1 MTVNFSSLTLL
12 FHLPKLFGSECQLS
26 APQIK
31 GYGLLA
37 SEKINEEGKKKKVH
51 NLILLRNIFK
61 PLLEMKLDFILF
73 FI

>member
-31 GYGLLA
+31 CYVLLA
-37 SEKINEEGKKKKVH
+37 SEKINEEGKKKSPQ
-51 NLILLRNIFK
+51 LD
-61 PLLEMKLDFILF
+61 PLKEYFQTSS
-73 FI
+73 

>member
-1 MTVNFSSLTLL
+1 MTVNFSSLTLP

-37 SEKINEEGKKKKVH
+37 SEGKKMKKEKKSPQ
-51 NLILLRNIFK
+51 LD
-61 PLLEMKLDFILF
+61 PLKEYFQTSS
-73 FI
+73 

>member
-31 GYGLLA
+31 CYVLLA
-37 SEKINEEGKKKKVH
+37 SEKINEEGKKKKSTT
-51 NLILLRNIFK
+51 
-61 PLLEMKLDFILF
+61 
-73 FI
+73 

>member
-12 FHLPKLFGSECQLS
+12 FHLPELFGSECQLS

-37 SEKINEEGKKKKVH
+37 SEKINEEGKKKGSQ
-51 NLILLRNIFK
+51 LD
-61 PLLEMKLDFILF
+61 PLKEYFQTSS
-73 FI
+73 

>member
-1 MTVNFSSLTLL
+1 MTVNFSSLTLP

-37 SEKINEEGKKKKVH
+37 SEGKKMKKEKKVH
-51 NLILLRNIFK
+51 SLILLRNIFK